1 LPVWDINTAKV
12 LLAKIILSANYNP
25 VLRAQENRSYLK
37 QKGIHFAGKPLGRP
51 KIVTEENRD
60 ELKQL
65 KTQRRTDY
73 LQRIPIEGKFGQG
86 KKGYRLNY
94 TSGANERIRPDCQ
107 FRGTFR
113 LPLAPH
119 CTDLSSLIFIV
130 NPMTRLIILMAWF
143 EI

>member
-94 TSGANERIRPDCQ
+94 IRGK
-107 FRGTFR
+107 RAHTTR
-113 LPLAPH
+113 LPVSWYFQIAAG
-119 CTDLSSLIFIV
+119 TSLYRFIQS
-130 NPMTRLIILMAWF
+130 NIYC
-143 EI
+143 